1 MSKFLLTLLSFGLCL
16 TALPGVNAAQDSQL
30 NAAYCPTADSL
41 PPDELIPVQVQRP
54 VITGVIRGIVT
65 LQPSGTTARNV
76 VLTIAELKKSVLTD
90 ENGAYEFKDIPA
102 GKYQIIAHLDRVPDV
117 VKTINV
123 TS

>member
-1 MSKFLLTLLSFGLCL
+1 MSKFFLTLLSFGLCL

-30 NAAYCPTADSL
+30 NASYRPTADFL
-41 PPDELIPVQVQRP
+41 PSDESIPVQGS

-90 ENGAYEFKDIPA
+90 ENGAYEF
-102 GKYQIIAHLDRVPDV
+102 
-117 VKTINV
+117 
-123 TS
+123 